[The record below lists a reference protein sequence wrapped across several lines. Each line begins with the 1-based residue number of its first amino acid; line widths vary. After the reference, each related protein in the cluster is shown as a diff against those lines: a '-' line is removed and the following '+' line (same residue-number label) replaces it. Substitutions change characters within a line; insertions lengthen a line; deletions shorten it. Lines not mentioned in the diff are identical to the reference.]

1 MTNVE
6 TVPMIASP
14 FPNVAKMPVQWVKGQ
29 STHPAQEHQAIVDLD
44 TGKVFCV
51 ASNHYKLIR
60 HETAIEQVES
70 AIARRRDLG
79 EYTVLTEFYN
89 YGGRMR
95 RVYRFLERGV
105 EISRGDVVSPELIVL
120 NSYDAA
126 WPFVVLL
133 GAFRIVCTN
142 GLVVGEKFL
151 HLRKRHIYELGQI
164 NVAEEIGTALKRF
177 NQQATE
183 WKGWTEKKLTPKVYA
198 KVLETMKFG
207 IKAKVEVDNK
217 VSNEA
222 VGFDADGFP
231 VLAVWGFYN
240 ILTSHITHNSVSLNH
255 RVEMEGRLRAAISH
269 LVR

>member
-1 MTNVE
+1 MPNIE
-6 TVPMIASP
+6 TVPMIASS
-14 FPNVAKMPVQWVKGQ
+14 FPNVAKMPVLWVKGQ

-95 RVYRFLERGV
+95 RIYRFLERGV

-142 GLVVGEKFL
+142 GLVVGQKFL

-164 NVAEEIGTALKRF
+164 NVVEEVGTALKRF
-177 NQQATE
+177 NQQARQ
-183 WKGWTEKKLTPKVYA
+183 WKGLTEKKLTPRAYS
-198 KVLETMKFG
+198 KVLEAMKLG
-207 IKAKVEVDNK
+207 IKAREEVE
-217 VSNEA
+217 SRIFREA
-222 VGFDADGFP
+222 DGIDPDGFP
-231 VLAVWGFYN
+231 ILTVWGFYN
-240 ILTSHITHNSVSLNH
+240 VLTWHISHNSVSLNH
-255 RVEMEGRLRAAISH
+255 RVELEDRLRTAIIY
-269 LVR
+269 LTR